1 MFAILL
7 YLCGVILKNAIME
20 NENKTELT
28 AEQVSAQALKNSLM
42 AMAMAG
48 AVKRMFVTPE
58 REEEFNA
65 LYKEILQK
73 LATSTVDSL

>member
-1 MFAILL
+1 
-7 YLCGVILKNAIME
+7 ME

-28 AEQVSAQALKNSLM
+28 ADQVSAQALKNSLM

>member
-1 MFAILL
+1 M
-7 YLCGVILKNAIME
+7 
-20 NENKTELT
+20 ENKTELT

-65 LYKEILQK
+65 L
-73 LATSTVDSL
+73 